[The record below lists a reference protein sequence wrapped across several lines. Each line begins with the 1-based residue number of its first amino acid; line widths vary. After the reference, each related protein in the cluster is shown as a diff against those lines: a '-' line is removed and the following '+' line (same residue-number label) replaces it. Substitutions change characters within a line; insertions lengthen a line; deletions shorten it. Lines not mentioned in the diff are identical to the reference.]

1 MAPLCS
7 SNEGSTHRK
16 CPGVDTRSVR
26 RASGLLETRF
36 SSLDSR
42 MVGNSE
48 TIVRSTNT
56 KSPMRSLS
64 VVGVCVFEFLA
75 DHPHSGSYISATA
88 ELAVDPPGTLK
99 NATIRRFIAGRNM
112 ISVHSDA

>member
-48 TIVRSTNT
+48 TIVRSTST
-56 KSPMRSLS
+56 KAPNHSSRHVRRSFWTS
-64 VVGVCVFEFLA
+64 SGVVGGSPPIRKLLRNEVLSGLA
-75 DHPHSGSYISATA
+75 ATQAEPAAGQRRLHS
-88 ELAVDPPGTLK
+88 
-99 NATIRRFIAGRNM
+99 
-112 ISVHSDA
+112 

>member
-7 SNEGSTHRK
+7 SDEGSTHRK

-42 MVGNSE
+42 RVGNSE

-56 KSPMRSLS
+56 KSPNHSSTTRATVLNYLS
-64 VVGVCVFEFLA
+64 GTVGEARHL
-75 DHPHSGSYISATA
+75 
-88 ELAVDPPGTLK
+88 
-99 NATIRRFIAGRNM
+99 TIRRGLQEL
-112 ISVHSDA
+112 SVSASVTAHP